1 MMPKCS
7 DSGNLD
13 FYWELILR
21 PFAMA
26 VCLEQV
32 AAGGTGR
39 LLLSA
44 RRQKFSLGCRLHA
57 WRVTRLAGDHF
68 NDSALHR
75 LARSQDYSEQLRPLE
90 A

>member
-44 RRQKFSLGCRLHA
+44 RDRNSLWDAASTHGARPNWLAIISTILGC
-57 WRVTRLAGDHF
+57 TG
-68 NDSALHR
+68 
-75 LARSQDYSEQLRPLE
+75 LAR
-90 A
+90 